1 MTKKVRH
8 FANLARILL
17 IVTFISG
24 CFSLAVAADS
34 RPTPSPAASPS
45 QSPVSGPNAA
55 TTDNGSAP
63 AKKGA
68 PALPIEKSQPV
79 HIAKFAKAPAIDGK
93 LDDEVWKS
101 AATFKNFYQTSPGDN
116 VAPSK
121 PTEVMMGYDTRM
133 LYIAFHC
140 FDEPD
145 KVRASV
151 AKRDDVLNGTE
162 DSIRVLLDTFNDQR
176 KAYVLAFNPLGV
188 QMDGIRTEALGVDF
202 SVDIVMESK
211 GMVTE
216 DGYVVEVAIPFKSLR
231 YQAGKDKLWGIQ
243 IFRIIQR
250 FNGEQDSWM
259 PISRDVQGLLNQAGH
274 ITGLEGISS
283 ERTLELIPSL
293 TVSETGKLLPHF
305 NPVPN
310 DPGRMVNE
318 PVKLD
323 IGLTARYSLNANSTL
338 NLAINPD
345 FAQVEA
351 DSTVVTTNQRF
362 PIFFQ
367 EKRPFFLEGIELF
380 QLPLNVVHT
389 RTIINPEIAVKFVGK
404 TGRNSYGLMLAADK
418 GPGTFNGDERLD
430 SFNFPLIDKKAYI
443 GVLRLK
449 RDVGKESSIGLV
461 ATSYNF
467 IEKHNQI
474 LGVDGRFKLD
484 KQSTLTL
491 HLVGTTSNRYFRD
504 PELDRAVACAGLTG
518 REATFCNSRLVYRQ
532 GNGLGY
538 LAQYQ
543 KSGRHLFMEASAFG
557 RTRDFRSDVGF
568 VRRTNINENDYYIS
582 WNSTPKQKA
591 RFVSWNVESFNQ
603 LLYDWQGNLHGASTG
618 GHIFFNF
625 MKQSF
630 IGGGFDNNYEKDYED
645 EFGAKRTATHGG
657 AFFGEPTRATNRK
670 VAFIGGGTTP
680 SKKYSMNLF
689 ANFGYGSMDYDFGGG
704 PRYPRVS
711 PAALQFGQNIALDP
725 GPGSSLDINSNF
737 TYQPTNALR
746 MSLDYTK
753 SRLRRY
759 DTDRVAFDDNIF
771 ALRGT
776 YQFTRFIFA
785 RARVDY
791 DTLASNVRGQ
801 FLLGW
806 TPNPGTALYVG
817 YNDDLNR
824 NGFNPFTGD
833 LEPGFR
839 RNGRTF
845 FVKMSYLIRKS
856 FGG

>member
-1 MTKKVRH
+1 MEKKVRH
-8 FANLARILL
+8 FANLMRVLL
-17 IVTFISG
+17 IIAFICG
-24 CFSLAVAADS
+24 CFSLRAAADS
-34 RPTPSPAASPS
+34 RPEPTPAASPA
-45 QSPVSGPNAA
+45 QSPVSGPNATIE
-55 TTDNGSAP
+55 TTSAP
-63 AKKGA
+63 ARNGSVL
-68 PALPIEKSQPV
+68 LPIEKSQPV
-79 HIAKFAKAPAIDGK
+79 VVAKFAKAPTIDGK
-93 LDDEVWKS
+93 LDDEVWKT

-145 KVRASV
+145 KVSASV

-162 DSIRVLLDTFNDQR
+162 DSIRVLLDTFNDKR

-211 GMVTE
+211 GMLTE

-305 NPVPN
+305 NVVPN

-318 PVKLD
+318 PAKLD

-404 TGRNSYGLMLAADK
+404 TGRNSYGVMLAADK
-418 GPGTFNGDERLD
+418 GPGTFEGDERLD
-430 SFNFPLIDKKAYI
+430 SFNFPLIGKKAYI

-467 IEKHNQI
+467 IEKHNQL
-474 LGVDGRFKLD
+474 LGVDARFKLD

-504 PELDRAVACAGLTG
+504 PELDRAVACAGLSG
-518 REATFCNSRLVYRQ
+518 RESVFCNSRLVYRQ

-538 LAQYQ
+538 LGQYQ

-568 VRRTNINENDYYIS
+568 VQRTNINENDYYIS
-582 WNSTPKQKA
+582 WTSTPKQKA

-603 LLYDWQGNLHGASTG
+603 LLYDWQGNLHGGSTG
-618 GHIFFNF
+618 GHAFFNF

-680 SKKYSMNLF
+680 SKKFSMNLF
-689 ANFGYGSMDYDFGGG
+689 ANFGYGTMDYDFGGG

-711 PAALQFGQNIALDP
+711 PAALEFGQNVALDP
-725 GPGSSLDINSNF
+725 GPGHSLDINSNF

-753 SRLRRY
+753 SRLRRN
-759 DTDRVAFDDNIF
+759 DTGLVAFDDNIF

-824 NGFNPFTGD
+824 NGFNPYTGN
-833 LEPGFR
+833 LEQGFR